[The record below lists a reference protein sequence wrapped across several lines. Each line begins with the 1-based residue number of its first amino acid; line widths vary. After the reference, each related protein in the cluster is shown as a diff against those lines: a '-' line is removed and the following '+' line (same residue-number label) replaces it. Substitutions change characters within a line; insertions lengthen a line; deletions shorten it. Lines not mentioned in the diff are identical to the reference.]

1 MIPGAW
7 LKNSVCEFNLWAPLK
22 KSAELLILRGDSR
35 ASYSMKK
42 QGEYFTISID
52 GIAAGERYM
61 YSAEGGEPRPDP
73 ASHSQPDGVHG
84 ASAVVCHSSFKW
96 TDAGRRGINMKDM
109 IIYEMHTGVFT
120 EAGTFESA
128 VSELHRLKS
137 IGINTI
143 EIMPVAQF
151 PGKRNWG
158 YDGAYLFAPQESYGG
173 AEGLKK
179 FVNACHKEGFSV
191 ILDVVYNH
199 LGPEGNYSGVFGPYY
214 TDRYRTPW
222 GSAMNFDGP
231 YSDGVRDFVIS
242 NALYWLEHYH
252 IDGLRLDAVHAIF
265 DFSAKHILAEIKERA
280 SALSK
285 KTKRKYLIIAE
296 SDLNDPKLVRDEKTG
311 GYGLDA
317 QWADDLHHSLHA
329 FLTGERDGYYGD
341 FGGIENIYKSLIT
354 PFVADGGYSAYRK
367 RKHGA
372 AARGSSGEKFVV
384 FSQNHDQTGNRFAG
398 ERLIAIA
405 GEEAAKLA
413 AAFVILSPYVPMLF
427 MGEEYGERSPFL
439 YFVDHG
445 DPGLV
450 EAVREGRRREFE
462 GFMGG
467 AKPPDPAS
475 EKTFSGCVL
484 RPEKYGAGMADYYA
498 KLIDIRKKYAGCGAR
513 YRFSRKSMIITALMK
528 KGKKEAVCFFNF
540 GREPG
545 AAALPAGSW
554 ASLLPVAGEKNKKI
568 LLPPLGAAVYIKGK
582 R

>member
-7 LKNSVCEFNLWAPLK
+7 LKNGVCEFNLWAPLK
-22 KSAELLILRGDSR
+22 KSAELVIVRGDSR
-35 ASYSMKK
+35 ASYPMKK
-42 QGEYFTISID
+42 QGHYFTVSID
-52 GIAAGERYM
+52 GIAPGERYM

-73 ASHSQPDGVHG
+73 ASHSQPDGVHD
-84 ASAVVCHSSFKW
+84 ASCVVKHSSFKW
-96 TDAGRRGINMKDM
+96 SDAGRRGINMKDM
-109 IIYEMHTGVFT
+109 IIYEMHAGTFT
-120 EAGTFESA
+120 QEGTFESA
-128 VSELHRLKS
+128 VSGLKRLKKL
-137 IGINTI
+137 GINTI

-158 YDGAYLFAPQESYGG
+158 YDGAYLFAPQNSYGG
-173 AEGLKK
+173 PEGLKK
-179 FVNACHKEGFSV
+179 FINTCHNEGFAV
-191 ILDVVYNH
+191 LLDVVYNH

-265 DFSAKHILAEIKERA
+265 DFSAKHILAEIKEKT

-285 KTKRKYLIIAE
+285 KTGRKYVIIAE
-296 SDLNDPKLVRDEKTG
+296 SDLNDPGLVRDVKTG

-341 FGGIENIYKSLIT
+341 FGSFENIFKSFFT
-354 PFVADGGYSAYRK
+354 PFIADGGYSEYRK

-372 AARGSSGEKFVV
+372 PSRGLSAEKFVV
-384 FSQNHDQTGNRFAG
+384 FSQNHDQTGNRFGGDRLISVAG
-398 ERLIAIA
+398 ED
-405 GEEAAKLA
+405 AAKLA

-427 MGEEYGERSPFL
+427 MGEEYGELSPFL
-439 YFVDHG
+439 YFVNHG
-445 DPGLV
+445 DLSLV

-467 AKPPDPAS
+467 KAPPDPAS
-475 EKTFSGCVL
+475 DKTFRQCVL
-484 RPEKYGAGMADYYA
+484 RPEEYGAQMAEYYA
-498 KLIDIRKKYAGCGAR
+498 KLIDIRKKHAGCAAE
-513 YRFSRKSMIITALMK
+513 YRPRI
-528 KGKKEAVCFFNF
+528 KGKVIEVEISKN
-540 GREPG
+540 
-545 AAALPAGSW
+545 
-554 ASLLPVAGEKNKKI
+554 NKKI
-568 LLPPLGAAVYIKGK
+568 LCIYNFGKAAVKIRMAAGSRIVVPEGSAAEKGSITVAGMSAVVIKRGK
-582 R
+582 K